1 MQLPVFPEPQF
12 KSHRPVLG
20 LSDRTHPD
28 TKNIRELIE
37 CRAVPRRMNCRSCV
51 ASWPRNCGSDPELL
65 ESAESQLTSFRKGKS
80 IRRMI
85 AEPIVEKAACLR
97 AAAEKPPALGQTQ
110 GHRRIVLH
118 RP

>member
-1 MQLPVFPEPQF
+1 MNVYRLALIEGWRYEFLSVEAEGTVSSKDLDPRTFGWRTSQVQLPVFPEPQF

-65 ESAESQLTSFRKGKS
+65 ESAESQ
-80 IRRMI
+80 
-85 AEPIVEKAACLR
+85 
-97 AAAEKPPALGQTQ
+97 
-110 GHRRIVLH
+110 
-118 RP
+118 